1 MGIWRHFGGRHVA
14 LKAKSASPDAAQ
26 WFAFHWPGQSSLR
39 VCLQQNDRCL
49 SQWPGHIFVAAPR
62 ISFPSPSTNRA
73 RRPGRVPSAV
83 PIGWPRL
90 RRGINIPLPAPG
102 GRALHAPLLRHG
114 GRRPPVRGLAAVPI
128 GWPRLRRARYLLPRP
143 QGGSA
148 SRAPLLHRHGGHPR
162 RGVSPRLSPKAGR
175 SCNRKCS
182 LRAVAPAW
190 LDCCQGAGHAC
201 FCAVL

>member
-1 MGIWRHFGGRHVA
+1 LGGRHVA

-26 WFAFHWPGQSSLR
+26 WLTFHWPGQSSLR

-128 GWPRLRRARYLLPRP
+128 YRLTAAAPRAVSPAPPPRRERFARPSPSPPRWAPPSGRVPAAVSKGWPRLRRGIPCP
-143 QGGSA
+143 
-148 SRAPLLHRHGGHPR
+148 PP
-162 RGVSPRLSPKAGR
+162 PAGALR
-175 SCNRKCS
+175 TPCS
-182 LRAVAPAW
+182 FTTVGTPA
-190 LDCCQGAGHAC
+190 GA
-201 FCAVL
+201 